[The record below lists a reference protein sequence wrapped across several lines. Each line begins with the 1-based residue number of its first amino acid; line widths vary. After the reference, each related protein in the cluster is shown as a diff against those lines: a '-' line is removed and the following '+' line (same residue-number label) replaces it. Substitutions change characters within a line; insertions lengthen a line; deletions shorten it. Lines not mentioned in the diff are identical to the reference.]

1 MFYAEIKSCD
11 NVYIFDYK
19 NSTNKK
25 NDEKFDITIVS
36 KVELGNCKI
45 NKDNGDKID
54 YPFYISFDID
64 TLNYHIVPKDREKN
78 DYMDD
83 ILESLKKKIK
93 AGKLN
98 NWKITYRGNQSNNEI
113 PGSVMGGKKCAK
125 NHKWIEVVINHIS
138 FILEF
143 QTLCFDGDTLNCYLD
158 KIQFVAY
165 PRPETL
171 NYFSLNGDLHIMYP
185 NKGNGNY
192 CVGNNRV
199 VYNTE
204 FNWESDSKD
213 IVKKFTNFINE
224 IIEKSNKIYEQN
236 TKIYRSC
243 KKCQLP
249 KVYTHND

>member
-1 MFYAEIKSCD
+1 
-11 NVYIFDYK
+11 
-19 NSTNKK
+19 
-25 NDEKFDITIVS
+25 
-36 KVELGNCKI
+36 
-45 NKDNGDKID
+45 
-54 YPFYISFDID
+54 
-64 TLNYHIVPKDREKN
+64 
-78 DYMDD
+78 
-83 ILESLKKKIK
+83 
-93 AGKLN
+93 
-98 NWKITYRGNQSNNEI
+98 
-113 PGSVMGGKKCAK
+113 
-125 NHKWIEVVINHIS
+125 
-138 FILEF
+138 
-143 QTLCFDGDTLNCYLD
+143 
-158 KIQFVAY
+158 
-165 PRPETL
+165 
-171 NYFSLNGDLHIMYP
+171 MYP

>member
-1 MFYAEIKSCD
+1 MYSALI
-11 NVYIFDYK
+11 
-19 NSTNKK
+19 
-25 NDEKFDITIVS
+25 DENNNHVLVDLKGKITIFK
-36 KVELGNCKI
+36 KVKLGNCFMFNEKHDDI
-45 NKDNGDKID
+45 AS
-54 YPFYISFDID
+54 PFFISFDEK

-78 DYMDD
+78 NYMDN
-83 ILESLKKKIK
+83 ILDKIK
-93 AGKLN
+93 LEKPN
-98 NWKITYRGNQSNNEI
+98 DWKITPYGMWSETND
-113 PGSVMGGKKCAK
+113 GSVKSGNTKITKGHM
-125 NHKWIEVVINHIS
+125 WIEIVIDHIS

-185 NKGNGNY
+185 IKGNGNY

-204 FNWESDSKD
+204 FNWESDSNTVAKSFIEFIEDILKD
-213 IVKKFTNFINE
+213 N
-224 IIEKSNKIYEQN
+224 NKIYEYN
-236 TKIYRSC
+236 PIIYGKGSS
-243 KKCQLP
+243 P